1 MKRLSLL
8 RHAKTE
14 RDSSSGRDFDRV
26 LTDRGRENA
35 ARIGA
40 EIRDL
45 DLQYGL
51 VLTSPAARAVE
62 TVERA
67 GLPSAREDERIYD
80 ASAGELLAIVQ
91 GADDNIE
98 SLMMVGHNPGFE
110 RLASRLIGRN
120 VEMPT
125 GSLLELELPNES
137 WRDVGRVSA
146 RPLRFLKPKEL
157 G

>member
-1 MKRLSLL
+1 MKKLSLL

-14 RDSSSGRDFDRV
+14 GDSSTGQDVDRA
-26 LTDRGRENA
+26 LTERGRKDA
-35 ARIGA
+35 ARIGK

-45 DLQYGL
+45 GQQYDLI
-51 VLTSPAARAVE
+51 LTSPATRAVE

-67 GLPSAREDERIYD
+67 GLPSPQRDERIYD
-80 ASAGELLAIVQ
+80 ASEDELLTIVQ
-91 GADDNIE
+91 DTDDEIE

-110 RLASRLIGRN
+110 RLASRLIGTN
-120 VEMPT
+120 IEMPT

-137 WRDVGRVSA
+137 WKDVGKVSG
-146 RPLRFLKPKEL
+146 RPLRFLMPKDL

>member
-14 RDSSSGRDFDRV
+14 RESPTDRDFDRV
-26 LTDRGRENA
+26 LTERGRKNA
-35 ARIGA
+35 ARMGKEIG
-40 EIRDL
+40 EL
-45 DLQYGL
+45 GLQYDL
-51 VLTSPAARAVE
+51 ILTSPAARAVE
-62 TVERA
+62 TAKRA
-67 GLPSAREDERIYD
+67 GLPSAQHDERIYD

-91 GADDNIE
+91 GVDDEVE

-110 RLASRLIGRN
+110 RLASQLVGKD

-137 WRDVGRVSA
+137 WLDVGKVCG
-146 RPLRFLKPKEL
+146 RPLRFLRPKEL
-157 G
+157 A